1 MPYEKL
7 NYFSSACFTAQQ
19 ILGEITIGSLK
30 RFIQPALLILVSIK
44 FIMEIFI
51 RPISK
56 EDALAVTTLTHQ
68 LGYPLAFEQILENIN
83 AVRENK
89 DHDAFVA
96 MHDNRLI
103 GWVGVAQALQIES
116 APFCEIRGLVV
127 DDQYRNRGVGKLL
140 VEQAKKWGREKTNDK
155 LRLRCNVKRT
165 EAHLFY
171 QHLGFKEAK
180 QQKVFEIEI

>member
-1 MPYEKL
+1 M
-7 NYFSSACFTAQQ
+7 N
-19 ILGEITIGSLK
+19 
-30 RFIQPALLILVSIK
+30 
-44 FIMEIFI
+44 
-51 RPISK
+51 
-56 EDALAVTTLTHQ
+56 
-68 LGYPLAFEQILENIN
+68 
-83 AVRENK
+83 
-89 DHDAFVA
+89 
-96 MHDNRLI
+96 DNRLI
-103 GWVGVAQALQIES
+103 GWVGVAQALQIEL

-140 VEQAKKWGREKTNDK
+140 VEQAKKWGREKRNDK